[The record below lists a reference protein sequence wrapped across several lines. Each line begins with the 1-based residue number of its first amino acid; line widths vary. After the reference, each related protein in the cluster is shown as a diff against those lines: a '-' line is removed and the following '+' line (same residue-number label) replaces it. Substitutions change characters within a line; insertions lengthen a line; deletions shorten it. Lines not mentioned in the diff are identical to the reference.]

1 MHAFDFILIL
11 FSFVYAAAV
20 TQVLSSTGDI
30 VIEAKRIKLSMINAG
45 WMLVSLLAICSWW
58 ISFWDMRAITI
69 WSVADI
75 GFEFAAA
82 AAFYVLARMVSPR
95 IPTVGDLD
103 LQRFHAEEG
112 RKYLTLYSALM
123 ALSIASNI
131 YYGQANGAAELLS
144 QNMAVI
150 PMLFA
155 SATAAVFI
163 RNRVVQIGA
172 LIVELGAWIWYYG
185 ALQNPLSG

>member
-30 VIEAKRIKLSMINAG
+30 VIEAKRIKLSTINAG

-58 ISFWDMRAITI
+58 ISFWDMRTITI

-95 IPTVGDLD
+95 IPKVGELD
-103 LQRFHAEEG
+103 LQRFHTEE
-112 RKYLTLYSALM
+112 
-123 ALSIASNI
+123 
-131 YYGQANGAAELLS
+131 
-144 QNMAVI
+144 
-150 PMLFA
+150 
-155 SATAAVFI
+155 
-163 RNRVVQIGA
+163 
-172 LIVELGAWIWYYG
+172 
-185 ALQNPLSG
+185 